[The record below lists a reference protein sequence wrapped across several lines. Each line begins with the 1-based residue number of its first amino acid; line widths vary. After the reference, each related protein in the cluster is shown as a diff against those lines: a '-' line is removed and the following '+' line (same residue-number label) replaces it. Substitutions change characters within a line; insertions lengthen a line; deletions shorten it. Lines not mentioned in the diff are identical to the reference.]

1 MSDMLPGEDVL
12 EKLKVEPAGKRAKRR
27 FINPAFWC
35 VCKLCQ
41 GAVAGVSVEDERV
54 RELLGRVN
62 GIDMDVVFAP
72 RKEPL
77 VPPRYRLMTR
87 DQGEW

>member
-1 MSDMLPGEDVL
+1 MFWRSWRWNQQ
-12 EKLKVEPAGKRAKRR
+12 EKEQKYDSETR
-27 FINPAFWC
+27 FFG
-35 VCKLCQ
+35 VSCKLCQ

-62 GIDMDVVFAP
+62 GIDMDVVFAA

-87 DQGEW
+87 DQLPTR

>member
-41 GAVAGVSVEDERV
+41 GAVAGVSVENARV

-62 GIDMDVVFAP
+62 GIDMDVVFAAGSASL
-72 RKEPL
+72 PL
-77 VPPRYRLMTR
+77 DDQGPTP
-87 DQGEW
+87 QGEW